1 MIKEL
6 LEKIIKIVGEIVA
19 EKYFAE
25 FSYSYFGDVV
35 EMIFYDG
42 AYVNTVT
49 ININVFEKN
58 TIAYCVTVVFNA
70 LLDKECCETRKISD
84 EEEKVVYALMNTVI
98 FDNGFWI
105 DFKRGTLNV
114 WVDDEMI
121 EIDLKDIELIK
132 LIKEDID
139 NDLYIEFID
148 NYDNEKYIITGKEG
162 YAWVQVKNETEEFNK
177 DQYIRELEEK
187 VNKQSKLI
195 ELLRDNQ
202 EKLMKMNKLI

>member
-202 EKLMKMNKLI
+202 EYLMKMNKLI

>member
-1 MIKEL
+1 MKKEL
-6 LEKIIKIVGEIVA
+6 LEKIKRVGEIVG

-25 FSYSYFGDVV
+25 FSYSYTGDVV

-49 ININVFEKN
+49 IKINVFEEN
-58 TIAYCVTVVFNA
+58 TIAYCVAVVFNA
-70 LLDKECCETRKISD
+70 LLDEEYCETRKISD

-98 FDNGFWI
+98 FDTEFYI
-105 DFKRGTLNV
+105 DFKNGLLNV
-114 WVDDEMI
+114 YVDDDDEMT

-148 NYDNEKYIITGKEG
+148 NYDNEKYVITGCEG
-162 YAWVQVKNETEEFNK
+162 YAWVQVKTEKFDK
-177 DQYIRELEEK
+177 DQYIKELEEK

-195 ELLRDNQ
+195 ELLRENQ

>member
-1 MIKEL
+1 MKKEL
-6 LEKIIKIVGEIVA
+6 LEKIKRVGEIVG

-25 FSYSYFGDVV
+25 FSYSYAGDVV

-49 ININVFEKN
+49 IKTKVFEKN

-70 LLDKECCETRKISD
+70 LLDEEYCETRKISD
-84 EEEKVVYALMNTVI
+84 EEEKVVYSLMNTVI
-98 FDNGFWI
+98 FDNEFWI
-105 DFKRGTLNV
+105 DFKNGLLNV
-114 WVDDEMI
+114 YVGDDEEMI

-132 LIKEDID
+132 LIEEDID
-139 NDLYIEFID
+139 NDLYIEFKD
-148 NYDNEKYIITGKEG
+148 NYDNEKYVITGCEG
-162 YAWVQVKNETEEFNK
+162 YAWVQVKTEKFDK
-177 DQYIRELEEK
+177 DQYIKELEEK

-195 ELLRDNQ
+195 ELLRENQ